1 MRISSLRTIMTWT
14 YCFWYFLFNSST
26 EITSLNVF
34 IERSVF
40 IVCSWSMITIYFRIF
55 SSIST
60 YIRFSYSRFSML
72 ISLFMTILAWP
83 QCSYNI
89 RFSFFTNTYVIQIVS
104 KVSMF
109 FMCSRSIIWV
119 KKWIFSSTMTEI
131 LFLYFGPRQ

>member
-1 MRISSLRTIMTWT
+1 M
-14 YCFWYFLFNSST
+14 FF
-26 EITSLNVF
+26 
-34 IERSVF
+34 
-40 IVCSWSMITIYFRIF
+40 VCSWPVITIYFRIF

-109 FMCSRSIIWV
+109 FMCSRSIFWINYCWLSTAITKIWLFFFRFSMRISSLRTIMT
-119 KKWIFSSTMTEI
+119 WTYCFWYFLFNSSTEI
-131 LFLYFGPRQ
+131 TSFNVFI